1 MNRIIHGT
9 AAALLACA
17 SVTVSAQTAEE
28 SLCSAPGL
36 TLLTDNTGD
45 VDATGLSPVAIP
57 LALADIVSVQMA
69 LDDSGDAPLLTFT
82 IKLNG
87 ALSALP
93 PNFAWYTSFKSPSN
107 TFYGVRMVTDVT
119 TLESFQSYT
128 LGASTGEISDGR
140 FVAETKP
147 AQGSYSGDTITITV
161 PTADLGI
168 SRLENSIVSQFNAG
182 TVLEVGVPGVA
193 GLAAVV
199 LDGAPDDLGRRGSV
213 TLASCAPPAQAAK
226 SAIAPS
232 QFGGALGAALLLPLF
247 ALAGLRRRRA

>member
-1 MNRIIHGT
+1 MKTAMLRG
-9 AAALLACA
+9 AAALLLA
-17 SVTVSAQTAEE
+17 SASPIALAEE

-36 TLLTDNTGD
+36 TILTDNTGD
-45 VDATGLSPVAIP
+45 VDATGLSPAAIP

-87 ALSALP
+87 SLSALP

-128 LGASTGEISDGR
+128 LGESTGEIADGR
-140 FVAETKP
+140 FVAETKE
-147 AQGSYSGDTITITV
+147 ATGSYAGDTITITV

-168 SRLENSIVSQFNAG
+168 SRLENAIVSQFNAG
-182 TVLEVGVPGVA
+182 SVLEVGAPGLG

-213 TLASCAPPAQAAK
+213 TLAACAPPAESK
-226 SAIAPS
+226 SGAVSS
-232 QFGGALGAALLLPLF
+232 QFGGALGAALLLPLL
-247 ALAGLRRRRA
+247 ALAGRRRRHTR